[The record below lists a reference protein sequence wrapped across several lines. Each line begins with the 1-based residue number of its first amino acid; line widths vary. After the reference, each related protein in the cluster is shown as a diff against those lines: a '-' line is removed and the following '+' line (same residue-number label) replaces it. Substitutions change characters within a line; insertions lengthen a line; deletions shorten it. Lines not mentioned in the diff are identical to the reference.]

1 MVRTEGL
8 YSPELSGQVRPG
20 ITPCSLLSVSR
31 LKGLHRV
38 STQLEKSTPS
48 RMIDPASGSR
58 AGFCSSSASRSTGS
72 PAAAGSVRFISCREA
87 SCIQGT
93 AAPTA
98 EERARVPHHLVGTLR
113 LEDYYSAARYEEE
126 ALALIR
132 RLHAEGKRALLC
144 GGSMMYIDAVCRG
157 IDDLP
162 TIPPGIRA
170 HYAAL
175 LQEEHAAETLCREL
189 LLRDPEYYAQVDRRN
204 LRRVAHALEIIE
216 AAGQTYT
223 SLRRRSYK
231 PRPFR
236 TLKIGLDRPRPE
248 LFARIGARTEQMLH
262 DGLLDEVRRVYP
274 LRHLNSLNTVG
285 YKELFRVVSGEWA
298 LPFALERMK
307 KNTRVYAKKQLTW
320 FRRDPSIHWFH
331 PAEED
336 RIVSLLHS
344 EGLL

>member
-1 MVRTEGL
+1 MSKTATDPTLHSGPPASAARNLPTLIVLLGPTGVGKT
-8 YSPELSGQVRPG
+8 ELSLRLAERLHAE
-20 ITPCSLLSVSR
+20 IISADSR
-31 LKGLHRV
+31 
-38 STQLEKSTPS
+38 QLYADIP
-48 RMIDPASGSR
+48 I
-58 AGFCSSSASRSTGS
+58 
-72 PAAAGSVRFISCREA
+72 
-87 SCIQGT
+87 GT

>member
-1 MVRTEGL
+1 MSKTATDPTLHSGPPASAARNLPILIVLLGPTGVGKT
-8 YSPELSGQVRPG
+8 ELSLRLAERLHAE
-20 ITPCSLLSVSR
+20 IISADSR
-31 LKGLHRV
+31 
-38 STQLEKSTPS
+38 QLYADIP
-48 RMIDPASGSR
+48 I
-58 AGFCSSSASRSTGS
+58 
-72 PAAAGSVRFISCREA
+72 
-87 SCIQGT
+87 GT

-126 ALALIR
+126 ALALIH

-162 TIPPGIRA
+162 AIPPGIRA

-248 LFARIGARTEQMLH
+248 LFARIGARAEQMLR

>member
-1 MVRTEGL
+1 MSKTATDPTLHSGPPASAARNLPTLIVLLGPTGVGKT
-8 YSPELSGQVRPG
+8 ELSLRLAERLHAE
-20 ITPCSLLSVSR
+20 IISADSR
-31 LKGLHRV
+31 
-38 STQLEKSTPS
+38 QLYADIP
-48 RMIDPASGSR
+48 I
-58 AGFCSSSASRSTGS
+58 
-72 PAAAGSVRFISCREA
+72 
-87 SCIQGT
+87 GT

-98 EERARVPHHLVGTLR
+98 EERTRVPHHLVGTLQ

-132 RLHAEGKRALLC
+132 RLHTEGKRALLC

-162 TIPPGIRA
+162 AIPPGIRA

-223 SLRRRSYK
+223 SLRRRNYK

-248 LFARIGARTEQMLH
+248 LFARIGARAEQMLR

>member
-1 MVRTEGL
+1 MSKTATDPTLHSGPPRPAARNLPTLIVLLGPTGVGKT
-8 YSPELSGQVRPG
+8 ELSLRLAERLHAE
-20 ITPCSLLSVSR
+20 IISADSR
-31 LKGLHRV
+31 
-38 STQLEKSTPS
+38 QLYADIP
-48 RMIDPASGSR
+48 I
-58 AGFCSSSASRSTGS
+58 
-72 PAAAGSVRFISCREA
+72 
-87 SCIQGT
+87 GT

-175 LQEEHAAETLCREL
+175 LQEERAAETLCREL

-248 LFARIGARTEQMLH
+248 LFARIGARAEQMLR
-262 DGLLDEVRRVYP
+262 DGLLDEARRVYP

-336 RIVSLLHS
+336 RIAALLHS

>member
-1 MVRTEGL
+1 MSKTATDPTLQSGPPRPAARNLPTLIALLGPTGVGKT
-8 YSPELSGQVRPG
+8 ELSLRLAERLHAE
-20 ITPCSLLSVSR
+20 IISADSR
-31 LKGLHRV
+31 
-38 STQLEKSTPS
+38 QLYADIP
-48 RMIDPASGSR
+48 I
-58 AGFCSSSASRSTGS
+58 
-72 PAAAGSVRFISCREA
+72 
-87 SCIQGT
+87 GT

-248 LFARIGARTEQMLH
+248 LFARIGARTEQMLR

>member
-1 MVRTEGL
+1 MSKTATNPTLHSGPPASAARNLPTLIVLLGPTGVGKT
-8 YSPELSGQVRPG
+8 ELSLRLAERLHAE
-20 ITPCSLLSVSR
+20 IISADSR
-31 LKGLHRV
+31 
-38 STQLEKSTPS
+38 QLYADIP
-48 RMIDPASGSR
+48 I
-58 AGFCSSSASRSTGS
+58 
-72 PAAAGSVRFISCREA
+72 
-87 SCIQGT
+87 GT

-248 LFARIGARTEQMLH
+248 LFARIGARAEQMLR
-262 DGLLDEVRRVYP
+262 DGLLDEARRVYP

>member
-1 MVRTEGL
+1 MSKTATDPTLQSGPPASAARNLPTLIVLLGPTGVGKT
-8 YSPELSGQVRPG
+8 ELSLRLAERLHAE
-20 ITPCSLLSVSR
+20 IISADSR
-31 LKGLHRV
+31 
-38 STQLEKSTPS
+38 QLYADIP
-48 RMIDPASGSR
+48 I
-58 AGFCSSSASRSTGS
+58 
-72 PAAAGSVRFISCREA
+72 
-87 SCIQGT
+87 GT